1 MCSMDTTFR
10 RQLHVIVSHYCYTN
24 TSMVKKGHHVWLIL
38 PLNFNISKG
47 EGYETHFGVFRR
59 PAKSEKEAQNIV
71 DTLNLD

>member
-1 MCSMDTTFR
+1 
-10 RQLHVIVSHYCYTN
+10 
-24 TSMVKKGHHVWLIL
+24 MVKKGHHVWLIL